1 MKPSP
6 QDIAD
11 YKREKAVG
19 DWVEKIVKSS
29 YGQERIISEITG
41 MILETQSEAKFVNE
55 KYEEL
60 ADAVKMVAHAIKT
73 LGLCNP
79 DMQLARLDTDS
90 TKDWARVSSVFMN
103 KKQKQAI
110 TVQDLNDFNRIFIAG
125 HVLKGDIKDLDEL
138 LTATK
143 EI

>member
-6 QDIAD
+6 QNIAD

-19 DWVEKIVKSS
+19 DWVEQIVKSS
-29 YGQERIISEITG
+29 YGQERIILEISG
-41 MILETQSEAKFVNE
+41 MILEAQSDTKYISE

-90 TKDWARVSSVFMN
+90 TKDWARVSSVFMAG
-103 KKQKQAI
+103 KLKQSVNVK
-110 TVQDLNDFNRIFIAG
+110 DLSDFNRIFIAG
-125 HVLKGDIKDLDEL
+125 HVLKGDIKDLEEL
-138 LTATK
+138 LTATT

>member
-1 MKPSP
+1 MTMSE

-19 DWVEKIVKSS
+19 DWVEQIVKSS
-29 YGQERIISEITG
+29 YGQERIISEISG
-41 MILETQSEAKFVNE
+41 MILEAQSDTKYISK

-90 TKDWARVSSVFMN
+90 TKDWERVSSVFMTG
-103 KKQKQAI
+103 KLKQSI
-110 TVQDLNDFNRIFIAG
+110 NVQDLSDFNRIFIAG
-125 HVLKGDIKDLDEL
+125 HVLKGDIKDLEEL
-138 LTATK
+138 LTATT